1 MYELLDFI
9 KNSANPTYKN
19 ITYNIKFKSLKSL
32 YYFIK
37 NNPQFTTI
45 NPIIADNTTNPGT
58 LIIPPHIDKLKNHPD
73 F

>member
-9 KNSANPTYKN
+9 DNT
-19 ITYNIKFKSLKSL
+19 TYNIKFKSLKSV

-45 NPIIADNTTNPGT
+45 DPIICDLTTTPNT
-58 LIIPPHIDKLKNHPD
+58 LIVPSHIDKLKNHPD